1 MIIFPAIDIKNGK
14 CVRLE
19 QGDFNKEKVFSENPA
34 EIAKNFEK
42 LGAQYI
48 HLVDLDGALGGEL
61 KNKEVISKIIEAV
74 NIPLELGGGIRNL
87 ERIEEL
93 IDLGISRVILGT
105 IAIENPKIVEQAIK
119 KFGSDKIVVGI
130 DAKKDMVAIKGWV
143 EISTTKTL
151 DLVKQMEKIG
161 VKTIIYTDIAKD
173 GMLEG
178 VNIEE
183 IVKITKN
190 SSINV
195 VASGGVASIEDIKQ
209 LKKLNNP
216 QIEGVITGKAIYE
229 KRLDLKEAIEIG
241 QRIDKR

>member
-1 MIIFPAIDIKNGK
+1 MIIFPAIDIKNGR

-34 EIAKNFEK
+34 EVAQNFEK
-42 LGAQYI
+42 LGAEYI
-48 HLVDLDGALGGEL
+48 HLVDLDGALDGEL
-61 KNKEVISKIIEAV
+61 KNKKVISEIIEAV

-105 IAIENPKIVEQAIK
+105 AAVKNPKLVEKAIE
-119 KFGSDKIVVGI
+119 KFGSDKIVIGI

-143 EISTTKTL
+143 EISKIETL
-151 DLVKQMEKIG
+151 DLVKKMEKIG

-183 IVKITKN
+183 IVKITEN

-195 VASGGVASIEDIKQ
+195 VASGGVSSIEDIKE
-209 LKKLNNP
+209 LKKLNNS
-216 QIEGVITGKAIYE
+216 QIEGIITGKAIYE
-229 KRLDLKEAIEIG
+229 KRLDLKKAIEVS
-241 QRIDKR
+241 R

>member
-34 EIAKNFEK
+34 DVAKNFEK
-42 LGAQYI
+42 LGAKYI
-48 HLVDLDGALGGEL
+48 HLVDLDGALDGKL
-61 KNKEVISKIIEAV
+61 KNKEVISEIRKV
-74 NIPLELGGGIRNL
+74 VKIPLELGGGIRSI

-93 IDLGISRVILGT
+93 INLGINRVILGT
-105 IAIENPKIVEQAIK
+105 AAVKNPKLVEEAIK
-119 KFGSDKIVVGI
+119 RFGSDKIVIGI

-143 EISTTKTL
+143 EISKIKTL
-151 DLVKQMEKIG
+151 DLVNKMEKIG

-183 IVKITKN
+183 IIKITES

-195 VASGGVASIEDIKQ
+195 VASGGVSSIEDIKE
-209 LKKLNNP
+209 LKELNNP

-229 KRLDLKEAIEIG
+229 KRLDLKEAIEEAED
-241 QRIDKR
+241 RK